1 MNLQQLNELDI
12 NDIARWPRVA
22 QGIFIFLCCA
32 LLGGGIYYY
41 VIANSMTALAREAD
55 KEKEL
60 KHEQAH
66 RRAMEILIELA
77 NEHYNIDIRKNSGT
91 KQ

>member
-32 LLGGGIYYY
+32 LLGGGIYY
-41 VIANSMTALAREAD
+41 
-55 KEKEL
+55 
-60 KHEQAH
+60 
-66 RRAMEILIELA
+66 
-77 NEHYNIDIRKNSGT
+77 
-91 KQ
+91 